1 MCPFSKEVSKHAFS
15 TTNLLNFTFFVGT
28 AFSNNPVI
36 KRLKNNIYQMGKKD
50 IPMNLKGHK
59 VYLSVNFGLLTS
71 NNSSRDTGG
80 ETTSVSF
87 SNQGLLLYSHYL
99 IFVP

>member
-1 MCPFSKEVSKHAFS
+1 MLQFMYKS
-15 TTNLLNFTFFVGT
+15 TAETH
-28 AFSNNPVI
+28 I

-80 ETTSVSF
+80 ETTTTSVSF

>member
-1 MCPFSKEVSKHAFS
+1 MCPFSKEVSKHNFS

-36 KRLKNNIYQMGKKD
+36 KRLKNKLYQMGKKD

-59 VYLSVNFGLLTS
+59 VYLFVNFGLLAS
-71 NNSSRDTGG
+71 NNSSRDASGG
-80 ETTSVSF
+80 TTHVSF
-87 SNQGLLLYSHYL
+87 SNQGL
-99 IFVP
+99 F